1 MQSQQAYT
9 TVNRPGDNSTF
20 VAPMS
25 TMSAY
30 HFWGKTPDQ
39 ARGELIDVVEI
50 IQQEYEGN
58 ERSLPENIYVSAE
71 EERYQLR

>member
-9 TVNRPGDNSTF
+9 TVNRPGDHGTF
-20 VAPMS
+20 VAPIS
-25 TMSAY
+25 TMSS
-30 HFWGKTPDQ
+30 HHLWGKTPDQ

-50 IQQEYEGN
+50 IQQEYEEN
-58 ERSLPENIYVSAE
+58 ERSLPDNVYVTAE